1 MEKILLVEGS
11 KSFAALLRQRIES
24 ELHFQVFW
32 AASMA
37 SAKEIVRQEGSDFFL
52 GILGLYLSDAPNGEI
67 VDFIQSLNIPS
78 VVFTGEIKDDVRAS
92 VVSKRVLDYFIKDNA
107 SSIDAVLYFI
117 DRLRKN
123 AAIKAMVVDDS
134 KSSRHHV
141 QQFLK
146 RCNFQVLEAADG
158 PSALE
163 RLQEHPDVRLILVDY
178 EMPGMNGFQL
188 IKRIRPRH
196 TRDRTAIIGLSS
208 HGSTDMATQFLKA
221 GANDFLTKP
230 FRDEELLCRVSQNIE
245 IIEKNVH
252 FENLVAERTSRLME
266 AHEQLKSRE
275 KRLGSILNSALDAII
290 TADAEGRVIGFNP
303 AAEKL
308 FGYATH
314 EAIGKTVVELIIPP
328 DQRAGHIS
336 GMEQWKTTGTDR
348 NGTLRRRIEAPAMRA
363 DGAIIDMEMALTSDM
378 LDGDTIF
385 TAFLH
390 DITDRKQLLK
400 SLEETLQVAESS
412 NRAKSEFLAN
422 MSHEIRSP
430 MNAIIGMTDLVLGT
444 ELTEVQ
450 RDNLLIVQNA
460 SQTLLDLINSI
471 LDLSKIEAGKF
482 KLENIPFD
490 VHGRIGAA
498 CETMAIRAYQK
509 RIGFHC
515 RIAPD
520 LPETLVGD
528 PLRLSQVIINLIA
541 NAIKFTEKGEVLLNV
556 ARASEEHDGHVLLR
570 FSVSDSGI
578 GIPTDRLDQIFDR
591 FTQVDGST
599 TRKYGGTGLGLTIC
613 RSITH
618 LMEGEIW
625 VESTLGEGSTFHF
638 TARFATGR
646 RAPAGQEAVMEARGG
661 GVEVPTQPMA
671 GLRIVA
677 AYDNPT
683 GRGIL
688 HDLLV
693 QAGATPTVVA
703 DLEALGGVLRQ
714 AADTKAPH
722 DLLIVDYHLLRNAET
737 VPPELSKRDGW
748 KNRPVVT
755 APPARRVEETLL
767 AEAFT
772 DAVPFSE
779 PLLRFPLLRAVNRA
793 LGRVT
798 ASAPPRRVGGRR
810 PSTLRILV
818 VDDLINNQKVALN
831 LLEQAGHEVALAGNG
846 NEAFTLLSTQP
857 FDVVLMDLQM
867 PELDGYET
875 TRKIRAADRE
885 QFPNTRI
892 PIIACTAH
900 ALETD
905 RQRCQEAGMSGFLRK
920 PYRSEELHAALEPFL
935 RKPATP
941 IAEKADAP
949 TGIAALLKPV
959 AGDPLEID
967 RQRRAFLEHA
977 PEQARRLR
985 KALQADDFHQAQ
997 EEVAWFLSGSDRIGA
1012 YRVKWQAMRLRGQVE
1027 LKNNPLAIAQLDAM
1041 EEEYKKIS
1049 AILDAPPTG

>member
-1 MEKILLVEGS
+1 MEKILLVESS
-11 KSFAALLRQRIES
+11 KSFAALLRQRIET

-32 AASMA
+32 AATMA
-37 SAKEIVRQEGSDFFL
+37 SAKEIVRQEGNDFFL
-52 GILGLYLSDAPNGEI
+52 GILGLYLADAPNGEI
-67 VDFIQSLNIPS
+67 VDYIQSLDIPS

-92 VVSKRVLDYFIKDNA
+92 VISKRVLDYFIKDNA

-123 AAIKAMVVDDS
+123 ASIKAMVVDDS
-134 KSSRHHV
+134 KSSRYHV
-141 QQFLK
+141 GQFLK

-158 PSALE
+158 PAALE
-163 RLQEHPDVRLILVDY
+163 LLLEHPDVRLILVDY

-275 KRLGSILNSALDAII
+275 RRLGSILNTALDAII

-308 FGYATH
+308 FGYSSQ
-314 EAIGKTVVELIIPP
+314 EALGKTVAELIIPP
-328 DQRAGHIS
+328 DQRDGHLS
-336 GMEQWKTTGTDR
+336 GMERWKATSTDR

-363 DGAIIDMEMALTSDM
+363 DGEIIDMEMALTSDV

-471 LDLSKIEAGKF
+471 LDLSKIEAGRF
-482 KLENIPFD
+482 KLESIPFD

-515 RIAPD
+515 RISPD

-541 NAIKFTEKGEVLLNV
+541 NAIKFTEKGEVVLNV
-556 ARASEEHDGHVLLR
+556 QRASEETDGSVLLQ

-578 GIPTDRLDQIFDR
+578 GIPADRLELIFDR

-618 LMEGEIW
+618 LMGGNIW
-625 VESTLGEGSTFHF
+625 VESTLGEGSVFHF

-646 RAPAGQEAVMEARGG
+646 RAPSGQEAVMEARGG
-661 GVEVPTQPMA
+661 GGEVSLPMA

-683 GRGIL
+683 GRDIL
-688 HDLLV
+688 NDLLD
-693 QAGATPTVVA
+693 QAGAQTTMVA
-703 DLEALGGVLRQ
+703 DLEALRGVLRQ
-714 AADTKAPH
+714 AAERGAPH
-722 DLLIVDYHLLRNAET
+722 DLLIVDYHLLRNAES
-737 VPPELSKRDGW
+737 VPPELSQRDGW

-767 AEAFT
+767 ADAFS

-779 PLLRFPLLRAVNRA
+779 PALRFPLLRAVNRA

-798 ASAPPRRVGGRR
+798 ASAPPRRIGGRR
-810 PSTLRILV
+810 PITLRILV
-818 VDDLINNQKVALN
+818 VDDMINNQKVALN

-846 NEAFTLLSTQP
+846 NEALAILKTKP

-867 PELDGYET
+867 PELDGHET
-875 TRKIRAADRE
+875 TRRIRAADPE
-885 QFPNTRI
+885 QFPNTRT

-905 RQRCQEAGMSGFLRK
+905 RQRCQEDGMNGFLRK
-920 PYRSEELHAALEPFL
+920 PYRAEELHAALEPFL

-941 IAEKADAP
+941 AAEKADAP
-949 TGIAALLKPV
+949 TGIAAVLKPV
-959 AGDPLEID
+959 EGDPQEID
-967 RQRRAFLEHA
+967 RQRRAFLERA
-977 PEQARRLR
+977 PEQASRLR

-997 EEVAWFLSGSDRIGA
+997 DEVEWFKSSSDRIGA

-1027 LKNNPLAIAQLDAM
+1027 LKNKPLSLAQLDAM
-1041 EEEYKKIS
+1041 EEEYRKIS
-1049 AILDAPPTG
+1049 AILDAPANE